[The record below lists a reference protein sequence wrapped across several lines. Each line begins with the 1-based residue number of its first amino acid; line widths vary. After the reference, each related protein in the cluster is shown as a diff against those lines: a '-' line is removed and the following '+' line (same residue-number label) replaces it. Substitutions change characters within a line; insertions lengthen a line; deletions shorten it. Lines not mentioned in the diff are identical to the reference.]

1 MQVQLFDTTL
11 RDGSQGEG
19 VAFSSDDKVK
29 VARIL
34 DELGIHYIEG
44 GWPGSNP
51 KDIAF
56 FKKIRKAG
64 LRRARVTAFG
74 STRRAKTSPDQD
86 PSIRAI
92 LEAGVRTATLF
103 GKSWDLHVEKALRT
117 SLKNNLAMISDSVA
131 YLKNQGLEVIYDAEH
146 FFDGFRANPEYALQ
160 TLEAAQAGGA
170 DLIVLADTNG
180 GVLPHQV
187 AEVMSRVRK
196 HVSLPLGI
204 HAHNDSDLAVAVS
217 VEAVRCGAVQVQGT
231 INGYGE
237 RCGNANLCSVI
248 PILKLK
254 MGIDCVDDR
263 SLRRLSEVSRYVS
276 ELANLGHDARMP
288 FVGESAFAHKGGIH
302 VDAVMK
308 DARTYEHITPG
319 LVGNKRRVLVSD
331 LSGKSNIMFKASQ
344 FGIDLSAIEEHS
356 AKTRQILTRLKELE
370 DAGYQFEGAEGSFE
384 ILLKKLIGRWKDYFS
399 LEGFRVITEKRGPEQ
414 QPLSEGTMKVIVDG
428 ERELTA
434 SEGVGPV
441 NALDR
446 AMRKALTIFYPTLEE
461 MRLVDYKVR
470 VMETNRATE
479 AVVRVLIQS
488 TDGRDTWGTVGVS
501 QNIMEASWLA
511 LVDSVS
517 YKLMKDEREG
527 RPIKRREIG
536 AHGDITERGRPSRAP
551 G

>member
-19 VAFSSDDKVK
+19 VAFSSEDKVK

-34 DELGIHYIEG
+34 DELGFHYIEG

-56 FKKIRKAG
+56 FKKIRKTG

-74 STRRAKTSPDQD
+74 STRRAETSPDQD
-86 PSIRAI
+86 PSLRAI

-131 YLKNQGLEVIYDAEH
+131 YLKDQGLEVIYDAEH

-196 HVSLPLGI
+196 RVSLPLGI

-254 MGIDCVDDR
+254 MGIDCIDDR

-308 DARTYEHITPG
+308 DTRTYEHIDPG

-536 AHGDITERGRPSRAP
+536 AHGDITERGQSSRAP